1 MYENQVRNGV
11 KNFAGDEQEKR
22 KVNRRKYG
30 PYSLGECEIEESLC
44 KVVSTLPHSISL
56 WTSWREL
63 VEFAVCEPQWV
74 EFRGILFSN
83 VELRSG
89 SFNSFS
95 VQDPFGSHYSS
106 EEENIDKGIA
116 EDQGLLGNRFCQAQA
131 SCRYFTKLIGIF
143 KALRWLFTEST
154 TSHRL
159 KPDYNHQSFQ

>member
-1 MYENQVRNGV
+1 MKLKRVCAKSCQPSRTRSPCGHRGENWWNSQFANRNGL
-11 KNFAGDEQEKR
+11 NF
-22 KVNRRKYG
+22 
-30 PYSLGECEIEESLC
+30 EESSSQTWSCDRVLLI
-44 KVVSTLPHSISL
+44 VSL
-56 WTSWREL
+56 
-63 VEFAVCEPQWV
+63 FK
-74 EFRGILFSN
+74 IL
-83 VELRSG
+83 
-89 SFNSFS
+89 
-95 VQDPFGSHYSS
+95 GSHYSS